1 MKEKEDMDIIE
12 VPVYKADKFT
22 NKPDFEHG

>member
-12 VPVYKADKFT
+12 VTVYKADKFT